1 MTLRKIRNDE
11 IKWKAFRCGVESSHV
26 NLPGKGRR
34 IKDAR
39 EERERWETA
48 LPPLWIGKR
57 GRSGSKKGGG
67 GGDRGKGGRKKKK
80 EKKKKNRKSVGKRN
94 YRLMR
99 RSFHHVASERED
111 AIDRCFTT
119 EVIRVFARPLFP
131 KTRSFRHD
139 TPGLESSSVGNCSAE
154 TPATDVVEIR

>member
-1 MTLRKIRNDE
+1 MLE
-11 IKWKAFRCGVESSHV
+11 
-26 NLPGKGRR
+26 
-34 IKDAR
+34 
-39 EERERWETA
+39 
-48 LPPLWIGKR
+48 KR
-57 GRSGSKKGGG
+57 GSVGKQRFRRCESANEEETEAK
-67 GGDRGKGGRKKKK
+67 RGEEVGIGEKAGEKKKK
-80 EKKKKNRKSVGKRN
+80 RKKKNRKSVGKRN

-139 TPGLESSSVGNCSAE
+139 TPGLESSSGNCSAE

>member
-1 MTLRKIRNDE
+1 MKSFPLRRGIQPRE
-11 IKWKAFRCGVESSHV
+11 PAWKRAKNQGCSRREGALGNSASAVV
-26 NLPGKGRR
+26 NRQTRK
-34 IKDAR
+34 
-39 EERERWETA
+39 
-48 LPPLWIGKR
+48 KR
-57 GRSGSKKGGG
+57 KQ
-67 GGDRGKGGRKKKK
+67 KGGRRWGQGKRRAKKKK
-80 EKKKKNRKSVGKRN
+80 REKKKNRKSVGKRN